1 MLWGIKIN
9 EFKKKRSELEKS
21 LENCLIKLCS
31 VHTLMPQWQ
40 NVHSIF
46 ISIVKNI
53 IMYQYFPSFFIRCS
67 YFYSLRIQKICLISL
82 PHAIPS
88 CFSQNYRFETGRSER
103 SFSYPILKALPYI
116 PLKRP
121 FSRLKILNVSII
133 VQESLSRHGFILITL
148 LWIHCLSM
156 SSLKC
161 DKQNWEY

>member
-1 MLWGIKIN
+1 MNLKK
-9 EFKKKRSELEKS
+9 KKKRSELEKS
-21 LENCLIKLCS
+21 LENCLIKLWS

-40 NVHSIF
+40 NVHPIF

-53 IMYQYFPSFFIRCS
+53 IMYQYFPSFFICCS
-67 YFYSLRIQKICLISL
+67 YFYSLRMQKICLILL

-121 FSRLKILNVSII
+121 FFQAKN
-133 VQESLSRHGFILITL
+133 
-148 LWIHCLSM
+148 
-156 SSLKC
+156 LKC
-161 DKQNWEY
+161 FNYFARISFKIWPSYWLLSSEYTVYQCLLKMWQTELRKLS